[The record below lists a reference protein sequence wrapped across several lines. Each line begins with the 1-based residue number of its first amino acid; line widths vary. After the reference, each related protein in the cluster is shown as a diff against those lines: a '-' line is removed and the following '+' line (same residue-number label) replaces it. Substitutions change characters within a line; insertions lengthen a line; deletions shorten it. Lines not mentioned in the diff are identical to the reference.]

1 MNIEPGTIRF
11 LKDLEK
17 HNNREWFTGHKDQYD
32 AALANVNQFRDAVLQ
47 QLNKTDVIEDGRVFR
62 IYRDV
67 RFSKDKAPYKNNFG
81 IHFTRAGKERRGGY
95 YLHIQP
101 GESFAGGGFWSPEPQ
116 DLKRI
121 RDEFAFDD
129 KPIRKLIANK
139 TFTKYFGTLN
149 GDELKTAPSGYDRD
163 HPAIDLIRK
172 KQYIIG
178 RKFNN
183 KEVIDPLFLKEVIL
197 SFQAMRP
204 FFDYMSEVLS
214 TNLNGEKIS
223 SKKK

>member
-1 MNIEPGTIRF
+1 MIEKSTIKF
-11 LKDLEK
+11 LKELENN
-17 HNNREWFTGHKDQYD
+17 NNREWFQEHKEQYD
-32 AALANVNQFRDAVLQ
+32 AALQNMNQFRDAVIAGLRKKD
-47 QLNKTDVIEDGRVFR
+47 LIEDGRVFR

-81 IHFTRAGKERRGGY
+81 IHFTRATPERRGGY
-95 YLHIQP
+95 YLHIEP
-101 GESFAGGGFWSPEPQ
+101 GKSFVGGGFWAPEPS

-129 KPIRKLIANK
+129 KPIRKITSAKN
-139 TFTKYFGTLN
+139 FVNYFGTLN

-178 RKFNN
+178 RNFKD
-183 KEVIDPLFLKEVIL
+183 KEVTDESFLKEVIL
-197 SFQAMRP
+197 TFEAMRP
-204 FFDYMSEVLS
+204 LFDYMSEILS
-214 TNLNGEKIS
+214 TNLNGEARAGTKT
-223 SKKK
+223 

>member
-1 MNIEPGTIRF
+1 MIEKSTIKF
-11 LKDLEK
+11 LKELENN
-17 HNNREWFTGHKDQYD
+17 NNREWFQEHKEQYD
-32 AALANVNQFRDAVLQ
+32 AALQNMNQFRDAVIAGLRKKD
-47 QLNKTDVIEDGRVFR
+47 LIEDGRVFR

-81 IHFTRAGKERRGGY
+81 IHFTRATPERRGGY
-95 YLHIQP
+95 YLHIEP
-101 GESFAGGGFWSPEPQ
+101 GKSFVGGGFWAPEPS

-129 KPIRKLIANK
+129 KPIRKITSAKN
-139 TFTKYFGTLN
+139 FVNYFGMLN

-178 RKFNN
+178 RNFKD
-183 KEVIDPLFLKEVIL
+183 KEVTDESFLKEVIL
-197 SFQAMRP
+197 TFEAMRP
-204 FFDYMSEVLS
+204 LFDYMSEILS
-214 TNLNGEKIS
+214 TNLNGEARAGTKT
-223 SKKK
+223 